1 MRMMLAGVTTLIG
14 CALAL
19 PVAAQSISDE
29 IQNEEDPGSEIEM
42 DVGKGG
48 NVTIGR
54 EKNLQAP
61 QGVQVNPGQAPQLLD
76 DPDAPTSDDPV
87 DAELPGEGREDLGGP
102 AGEVDEP
109 D

>member
-14 CALAL
+14 CALTL

-61 QGVQVNPGQAPQLLD
+61 QGVQVNPYC
-76 DPDAPTSDDPV
+76 PTSEESLDHEVREELEIDFDD
-87 DAELPGEGREDLGGP
+87 LI
-102 AGEVDEP
+102 AG
-109 D
+109 

>member
-1 MRMMLAGVTTLIG
+1 MRTMLAGAAMLLGCTL
-14 CALAL
+14 AV
-19 PVAAQSISDE
+19 PVAAQSVDEE

-76 DPDAPTSDDPV
+76 DPDAPTADDPI
-87 DAELPGEGREDLGGP
+87 DAEEPGEGPEDLGGP
-102 AGEVDEP
+102 AGEEDEP